1 MPDCVLKFPAT
12 LAAYARAS
20 GELRRALEARAVP
33 ERPLYNAE
41 LVFEEIV
48 SNVIRHGCSN
58 HVQCA
63 IEVAVEY
70 DGKSVVL
77 SFHDNGQPFD
87 PRGHR
92 THAIPQTLEAAGR
105 GGLGLTLV
113 RHASTRIDYER
124 TRQNRNHIT
133 VTIAA

>member
-12 LAAYARAS
+12 FAAYARAS
-20 GELRRALEARAVP
+20 GDLRRALEARGIAEKP
-33 ERPLYNAE
+33 RYNAE

-48 SNVIRHGCSN
+48 SNIIRHGCTS

-63 IEVAVEY
+63 IEVAVGF
-70 DGKSVVL
+70 DPDAVVL

-87 PRGHR
+87 PRAHQ
-92 THAIPQTLEAAGR
+92 AQPVPQSLDAAGH
-105 GGLGLTLV
+105 GGLGLVLV
-113 RHASTRIDYER
+113 RHAAARIDYER
-124 TRQNRNHIT
+124 TRQNRNHTT